1 MMSTPLLLASL
12 IVGVCF
18 FGWPLRMNQSA
29 LSPVASTFVYAVV
42 AFAIATMEMVVMPAS
57 WTELRDKPLRIG
69 VEASMLNMIGFVVF
83 MYLLARATTADAP
96 RYILIVIMTQTAL
109 TGVWTAYQAGGVEP
123 RVLLGLATALAT
135 VFLLRGHS

>member
-1 MMSTPLLLASL
+1 MMTNPLLLASL

-29 LSPVASTFVYAVV
+29 LSPVASTFIYAVV
-42 AFAIATMEMVVMPAS
+42 AFAIASIEMVVMPVS

-69 VEASMLNMIGFVVF
+69 VEASVRNMIGFVVF
-83 MYLLARATTADAP
+83 MYLLAHATTADAP

-109 TGVWTAYQAGGVEP
+109 TGVWAAYQAGGVQP
-123 RVLLGLATALAT
+123 RVLLGLATAVAT
-135 VFLLRGHS
+135 VFLLRGRS